1 MSQMSDVVW
10 DDKAFQSL
18 VVPDDTKDV
27 IRALVTHR
35 VASPLSP
42 DIIRGKGSG
51 LILLLHGSVHV
62 SPIMAI

>member
-1 MSQMSDVVW
+1 MIGSLLVSRMKEVVW
-10 DDKAFQSL
+10 DEKAFHSL

-35 VASPLSP
+35 ITSPLSP

-51 LILLLHGSVHV
+51 LLILLHG
-62 SPIMAI
+62 